1 MVEYIDET
9 HTYMI
14 DGVIVPSVTQ
24 IVDWYFGHPYRGA
37 NEFILKRA
45 QDYGTRVHE
54 AIERYENGEATESD
68 LVDLQSWK
76 ITKDLY
82 GINVRSMEQIVTYE
96 DKFAGRFDMFAV
108 VDGEPALI
116 DIKTTS
122 QLHKDYLALQLGLYA
137 LALGGGISCYVYW
150 IPKNRKPQF
159 KRIHPYST
167 ELCREI
173 VGKYSSEANTSPTLN
188 EKDLGV
194 QIYSPDQIDQIRAF
208 MRLKEEITAIE
219 EDGKR
224 RALEYMK
231 ANGIKSF
238 DGDLFKITYVEPTT
252 KKTVD
257 TAKLK
262 EDGLYDQY
270 TKDTDVKES
279 VRITWRL
286 S

>member
-24 IVDWYFGHPYRGA
+24 IVDWYFNKPYRGVP
-37 NEFILKRA
+37 EYVLKRA
-45 QDYGTRVHE
+45 QDYGTKVHADLE
-54 AIERYENGEATESD
+54 AYENKEITDSD
-68 LVDLQSWK
+68 FVDLKQWQN
-76 ITKDLY
+76 TKDRY
-82 GINVRSMEQIVTYE
+82 DINIRSMEEIVTFE
-96 DKFAGRFDMFAV
+96 DKFAGRFDMFGAV
-108 VDGEPALI
+108 GGVPSLI
-116 DIKTTS
+116 DVKTTS
-122 QLHKDYLALQLGLYA
+122 QLHKDYLALQLGLYS
-137 LALGGGISCYVYW
+137 LAMGGVTACYVYW
-150 IPKNRKPQF
+150 IPKHDRPQF
-159 KRIHPYST
+159 KRITPFS
-167 ELCREI
+167 ENMCRHI
-173 VGKYSSEANTSPTLN
+173 VEEYLSNANTGSLAHESET
-188 EKDLGV
+188 GV
-194 QIYSPDQIDQIRAF
+194 QIYSPDEIEQIRAF

-231 ANGIKSF
+231 SNGIKSF